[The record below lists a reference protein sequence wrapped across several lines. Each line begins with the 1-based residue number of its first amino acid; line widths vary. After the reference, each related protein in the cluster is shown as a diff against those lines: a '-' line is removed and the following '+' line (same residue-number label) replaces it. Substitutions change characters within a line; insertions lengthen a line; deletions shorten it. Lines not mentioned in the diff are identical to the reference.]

1 MNNIFLS
8 ILAGL
13 VGIILKL
20 VDDIIDISIPI
31 NQTAFNILKI
41 IMCIL
46 TILYCIN
53 DYCMFLFIILCVYVN
68 NNFFE
73 KESVNSFWKLY
84 FIILVFFSVIYFP
97 FQKVYN
103 FISNIG
109 TIQLDYNMI
118 LQNLVFIFG
127 TLASVFYESDVYV
140 EEVSKR
146 KVFDRLFLCILTAIM
161 IYVIN
166 MFNMDECMFFYLSN
180 FAIFVLFYFLT
191 SIINQVILLYVLD
204 DSHILKKNYKTINKN
219 IKNEIKKNNKGNKLI
234 NKIIKKNEKNI
245 KTKKTDKTDNLSE
258 NKV

>member
-1 MNNIFLS
+1 
-8 ILAGL
+8 
-13 VGIILKL
+13 
-20 VDDIIDISIPI
+20 
-31 NQTAFNILKI
+31 
-41 IMCIL
+41 
-46 TILYCIN
+46 
-53 DYCMFLFIILCVYVN
+53 
-68 NNFFE
+68 
-73 KESVNSFWKLY
+73 
-84 FIILVFFSVIYFP
+84 
-97 FQKVYN
+97 
-103 FISNIG
+103 
-109 TIQLDYNMI
+109 MI

-146 KVFDRLFLCILTAIM
+146 KVFDRLFLCILKAIM